1 MVIVYPYHRKGR
13 ARPWPISRRQSHP
26 LHRTLTLTS
35 LSVMVLVNEQT
46 PCDVPTFAS
55 LPKARVRM
63 VEGDSGVVCVNYL
76 NSERCSD
83 WAYRQRGLTTFVVF
97 MYGFCFYWLV
107 LCVRR
112 N

>member
-1 MVIVYPYHRKGR
+1 MVIVHPYHRKGR

-55 LPKARVRM
+55 LPKKASSNGGRKVC
-63 VEGDSGVVCVNYL
+63 VVCQL
-76 NSERCSD
+76 FE
-83 WAYRQRGLTTFVVF
+83 
-97 MYGFCFYWLV
+97 
-107 LCVRR
+107 
-112 N
+112 